1 MIKEMQTLKRKCLRA
16 FVRFKQSAFAR
27 KGTLALVALT
37 LAAGDA
43 MAGSKGAAGFTKAT
57 QEVSS
62 YQTPVSNLMKAI
74 AAVIVLVGAF
84 NVYFKMQNGD
94 QDVKKTIM
102 LTIGGCIAFIALS
115 EALPLFFTKIM
126 EENKSNQDGFPVFKG
141 LQKPLEFMGIR
152 GRFLTLAAVAIGVS
166 FVGFIVFSI
175 ALGKLAGFIAMLV
188 MAAAGLA
195 TIFVKQRSGLHNKK
209 RAKGIYVYKNIR
221 KTD

>member
-1 MIKEMQTLKRKCLRA
+1 
-16 FVRFKQSAFAR
+16 
-27 KGTLALVALT
+27 
-37 LAAGDA
+37 
-43 MAGSKGAAGFTKAT
+43 
-57 QEVSS
+57 
-62 YQTPVSNLMKAI
+62 
-74 AAVIVLVGAF
+74 
-84 NVYFKMQNGD
+84 
-94 QDVKKTIM
+94 
-102 LTIGGCIAFIALS
+102 
-115 EALPLFFTKIM
+115 M

-195 TIFVKQRSGLHNKK
+195 TIFVKQRSGLHSKK